1 MLYAG
6 VLSSGYRTPMYC
18 TAWTQSLLGLACQ
31 PFGKFCMT
39 TLQPHLHSPLSIVT
53 YLAGSPRWLAVYR
66 LSFPLLTRVYQT
78 HARGRRC
85 LPFTRKAGV
94 VVIPFYGIISLHGY
108 AVTKIKTTFAAQ
120 PPPLPV
126 VSSEQVAHTACTR
139 LALRA
144 PATGCVLS
152 RRFGSAVGSTQ
163 TRASG

>member
-53 YLAGSPRWLAVYR
+53 YLAGSPRWLVVYR

-85 LPFTRKAGV
+85 HSTTWRVGVSPTWTLSCQGTMTLPLIPRSSKTGFERTGRTQRFTAD
-94 VVIPFYGIISLHGY
+94 
-108 AVTKIKTTFAAQ
+108 
-120 PPPLPV
+120 
-126 VSSEQVAHTACTR
+126 
-139 LALRA
+139 
-144 PATGCVLS
+144 
-152 RRFGSAVGSTQ
+152 
-163 TRASG
+163 